1 MWLYNI
7 ILSENLASRSS
18 ILETRGS
25 SLELWWSSFS
35 LPWSGTV
42 SIIFLE
48 LKYLKTSLTTILI
61 WQPLRKLTF
70 NFYSLLLSQLPFSSS
85 FESLFNQTNIQYS
98 AVIWA
103 WAFSVAQI
111 APKCGQSIR
120 RVCPVFS
127 WNSLYQWIQIPFGG
141 PPFLKR
147 GPLKLFKGAHLTLIG
162 QFLE

>member
-1 MWLYNI
+1 MGHQTFVQHCTDRRCEYLNSYVTVQHH
-7 ILSENLASRSS
+7 SFGKSCSS

-25 SLELWWSSFS
+25 SLELWWSSFN

-120 RVCPVFS
+120 RVRPVFS
-127 WNSLYQWIQIPFGG
+127 WNSLYQ
-141 PPFLKR
+141 
-147 GPLKLFKGAHLTLIG
+147 
-162 QFLE
+162 